1 MTLRAYD
8 KYPIVEVFTDK
19 ECAWSGWSAVAEELS
34 RATSEI
40 GASFTIAIE
49 CYSGVLET
57 EIRDALGHWF
67 NDSVLIDTRQAF
79 LSEHEIEQLVSPYLG
94 GNDPIFGYRS
104 GLEMEEFLSTKKM
117 ADVQSRLA
125 DTDRAFVIGPAAFLI
140 APNADVL
147 IYADMPRWE
156 EQKRQRRNQ
165 VSNLGVNNSSLK
177 ASLKYKRSF
186 FVDWRVCDRLK
197 LATLSRWD
205 YLLDTTI
212 PMQPKL
218 VKGEA
223 LQRGLSHCASRPF
236 RVVPFFEPGPWGGQW
251 MKEMFG
257 LDPGTENYAWCFD
270 CVPEENSLQ
279 LRFGDVAIEI
289 PAMDLVYAQPQA
301 LLGENVYGR
310 FGCEFPIRFDFLDT
324 MAGGNLSLQVHPLT
338 EYIQDK
344 FGMHYTQDESYYIL
358 DAKPGASVFL
368 GRKNDTE
375 FDNFVSALEAGQRGK
390 GFANEPFVG
399 RFPTKK
405 HDHFLI
411 PAGTLH
417 CSGKDCVVLEISST
431 PYIFTFKLW
440 DWDRLGLDGLPR
452 PINIEH
458 GKRNI
463 MWDRDEDFART
474 YLINQVTEIA
484 SGENWRE
491 ERTGLHE
498 AEFIET
504 RRHWFSGPVEHD
516 TGGQRRGGVNVLN
529 LIEGDEITVESPS
542 GMFAPFVVHF
552 AETFIVPAAVGAYRI
567 RPSGPSQ
574 GGTCATIKA
583 YVRQNS

>member
-1 MTLRAYD
+1 MTRRTYD
-8 KYPIVEVFTDK
+8 KFPEIDVFAENK
-19 ECAWSGWSAVAEELS
+19 CAWSDWGAVAEELS
-34 RATSEI
+34 RAACGI
-40 GASFTIAIE
+40 GEKYTIAIE
-49 CYSGVLET
+49 CYSGVFVE
-57 EIRDALGHWF
+57 EIWDALCRRF
-67 NDSVLIDTRQAF
+67 ADSVLIDTREAF
-79 LSEHEIEQLVSPYLG
+79 LAEQEIEQLVLPYLG
-94 GNDPIFGYRS
+94 GDDPIFGYRAR
-104 GLEMEEFLSTKKM
+104 LRMEEFLSSERLT
-117 ADVQSRLA
+117 AVQVRLA
-125 DTDRAFVIGPAAFLI
+125 NTDRALVIGPAAFLV
-140 APNADVL
+140 APNADIM

-156 EQKRQRRNQ
+156 EQRRQRRNL
-165 VSNLGVNNSSLK
+165 VSNLGVSNSSLK
-177 ASLKYKRSF
+177 TSLQCKRSF

-212 PMQPKL
+212 PMRPKL
-218 VKGEA
+218 VGGDA
-223 LQRGLSHCASRPF
+223 LRRGLSHCASRPF

-270 CVPEENSLQ
+270 CVPEENSLR

-301 LLGENVYGR
+301 LLGEAVYER

-338 EYIQDK
+338 GYIQDK

-375 FDNFVSALEAGQRGK
+375 FDDFVSALEAGQRGE
-390 GFANEPFVG
+390 GFADEAFVG
-399 RFPTKK
+399 RFPAKK

-440 DWDRLGLDGLPR
+440 DWDRPGLDGLPR

-463 MWDRDEDFART
+463 LWDRDEDYARAH
-474 YLINQVTEIA
+474 LINQVTEIA
-484 SGENWRE
+484 SGEGWRE

-516 TGGQRRGGVNVLN
+516 TGGQGRGGVNVLN
-529 LIEGDEITVESPS
+529 LIEGDEITVESPN
-542 GMFAPFVVHF
+542 GTFAPFVLHF
-552 AETFIVPAAVGAYRI
+552 AETFIVPASVGAYRI
-567 RPSGPSQ
+567 RPSGPSL

-583 YVRQNS
+583 YIRQNS